1 MVGLGYN
8 EIALVALAVFGSALI
23 KNSVGIGA
31 GIFLLPFLALVFPAK
46 LALGLGAPAMLISD
60 VVGLRN
66 YWREWNKK
74 ELGILIP
81 PAVIG
86 VFVGAIIIKMV
97 PDTLFKI
104 GVGVVAI
111 LFSSYHIGK
120 AVFKRKDEH
129 LKPVGE
135 SANSKKYLT
144 LLFGFLGGTASTVIH
159 AGGMVMS
166 IYLLQRP
173 MDKRAF
179 VGTLVVFFA
188 VLNFL
193 KIGAYLKIGIMSS
206 EIALLVAAM
215 SPIII
220 FGGWFGNFLNKRF
233 SQDLF
238 RVIVLMIIFIIGM
251 KLMLAGH

>member
-1 MVGLGYN
+1 
-8 EIALVALAVFGSALI
+8 
-23 KNSVGIGA
+23 
-31 GIFLLPFLALVFPAK
+31 
-46 LALGLGAPAMLISD
+46 MLISD

-86 VFVGAIIIKMV
+86 VFVGVIIIKMV
-97 PDTLFKI
+97 PDTLFKV

-111 LFSSYHIGK
+111 LFSSYNIGK
-120 AVFKRKDEH
+120 SVFKRKDEG
-129 LKPVGE
+129 LKPVE
-135 SANSKKYLT
+135 QSANSKKFMT

-173 MDKRAF
+173 VDKRAF

-206 EIALLVAAM
+206 ETALLVAAM

-238 RVIVLMIIFIIGM
+238 RVIVLMIIFLIGM
-251 KLMLAGH
+251 KLMC

>member
-1 MVGLGYN
+1 MGDFGYY
-8 EIALVALAVFGSALI
+8 EMMLLALAVLGSAII

-31 GIFLLPFLALVFPAK
+31 GIFLLLFLTLVFPAK

-86 VFVGAIIIKMV
+86 VFVGVIIIKMV
-97 PDTLFKI
+97 PDTLFKV

-111 LFSSYHIGK
+111 LFSSYNIGK
-120 AVFKRKDEH
+120 SVFKRKDEG
-129 LKPVGE
+129 LKPVE
-135 SANSKKYLT
+135 QSANSKKFMT

-173 MDKRAF
+173 VDKRAF

-206 EIALLVAAM
+206 ETALLVAAM

-238 RVIVLMIIFIIGM
+238 RVIVLMIIFLIGM
-251 KLMLAGH
+251 KLMC